1 MFHLLDPPLVPP
13 LVPSPESRALNVP
26 PLHGEHQPE
35 RPPLVH
41 HVKVKSAC
49 KSVASVHTMQYVGDL
64 GMKVHRDDIHILSV
78 SDYIYIYMVGY
89 Y

>member
-1 MFHLLDPPLVPP
+1 
-13 LVPSPESRALNVP
+13 
-26 PLHGEHQPE
+26 
-35 RPPLVH
+35 
-41 HVKVKSAC
+41 
-49 KSVASVHTMQYVGDL
+49 MQYVGDL